1 MIEAPGKATINPPAL
16 GTPQAGRSEAQKP
29 PQLKLFLPTLFIICT
44 APVLILRA
52 HKLATPFGRV
62 QPCSRSLKSLATCSG
77 APPLSQLP
85 LWELVVAVLASQMPA
100 FQVRVAI
107 ATVGCLA
114 LLLILRDISYTP
126 TMEKMICTLK
136 SRQVRVM

>member
-1 MIEAPGKATINPPAL
+1 MIEAIGKATSSLLAL
-16 GTPQAGRSEAQKP
+16 DTLQPGSDEGHFPHKLKP
-29 PQLKLFLPTLFIICT
+29 LLSSICI

-62 QPCSRSLKSLATCSG
+62 QPCSLSLKSLATCSG

-126 TMEKMICTLK
+126 TMEKRICTLK